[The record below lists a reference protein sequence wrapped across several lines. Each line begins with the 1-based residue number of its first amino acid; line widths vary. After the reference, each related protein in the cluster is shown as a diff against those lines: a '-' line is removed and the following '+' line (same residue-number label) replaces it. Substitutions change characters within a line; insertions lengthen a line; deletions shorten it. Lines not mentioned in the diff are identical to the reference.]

1 MTGRMRSLVWVV
13 VALAGLLGSVQ
24 AQQVVAPEAGAE
36 NLGWRLGMQAYTF
49 NSQTF
54 FEAVDQNKE
63 LGLKVIE
70 AFPGQKLSKDGDVK
84 VDVNMPADAK
94 KKMLDKLKEADV
106 KLVNFGVTGADSPEA
121 WRKLFEFAREM
132 GIETI
137 VSEPAEKDFDLLD
150 KLVEEFQINI
160 AIHNHPKPSP
170 YWSPES
176 VLKVIQGRSKRIGAC
191 ADTGHFR
198 RSGLDP
204 LESLK
209 KLEGHIIS
217 LHFKD
222 LDQDEK
228 AKEAEDREWH
238 DTPWGTGQSDAWA
251 LLGELKRQNFR
262 GTFAIEYEYHWNK
275 AMPELAKCVQ
285 YFNLVTSALDAS
297 SFIEP
302 TEQDFAANTI
312 QEQGGWEFKD
322 GVLESKGK
330 GDVWSRQ
337 KFGDFVFDLE
347 FKCAENTNSG
357 VFLRCASI
365 EDWLNT
371 AIEVQIAQ
379 QKQSKP
385 AEDCGGL
392 FDVLAPSKD
401 KVKKSGEW
409 NHYTILARGSQIVVV
424 LNGTQVVN
432 ADLDKWTEA
441 GKNPDGSK
449 NKFKYAYKD
458 MARVGHLGL
467 QYHGTPI
474 SFRNLKVKAL
484 SEVQGN

>member
-1 MTGRMRSLVWVV
+1 MTRRMRRLVWVA
-13 VALAGLLGSVQ
+13 VALAGLLGSVAQ
-24 AQQVVAPEAGAE
+24 AQQVVSPDAGAE

-49 NSQTF
+49 NQQTF

-94 KKMLDKLKEADV
+94 KKMLDKLKDADV
-106 KLVNFGVTGADSPEA
+106 KLVNYGVTGADSPES
-121 WRKLFEFAREM
+121 WRKLFEFAKEM

-150 KLVEEFQINI
+150 KLVEEFQINL

-170 YWSPES
+170 YWDPET
-176 VLKVIQGRSKRIGAC
+176 VLKVTKGRSKRIGAC

-204 LESLK
+204 LECLK
-209 KLEGHIIS
+209 KLEGRIIS

-222 LDQDEK
+222 LDKVD
-228 AKEAEDREWH
+228 APDWH
-238 DTPWGTGQSDAWA
+238 DVAWGTGKSDAWA
-251 LLGELKRQNFR
+251 LLGEIKRQNFR
-262 GTFAIEYEYHWNK
+262 GTFSIEYEHHWGK
-275 AMPELAKCVQ
+275 AMPELVQCVQ

-312 QEQGGWEFKD
+312 QEEGGWAFKD
-322 GVLESKGK
+322 GVLEAKGK

-379 QKQSKP
+379 PKQGKP
-385 AEDCGGL
+385 AEDCGGI
-392 FDVLAPSKD
+392 FDVLAPAKD
-401 KVKKSGEW
+401 MVKKVGEW
-409 NHYTILARGSQIVVV
+409 NHYTILAKGSQIVVV

-432 ADLDKWTEA
+432 MDLDKWTEA

-467 QYHGTPI
+467 QYHGAPI
-474 SFRNLKVKAL
+474 SFRNLKVKPL
-484 SEVQGN
+484 SEIQEN